1 MKLRCTSCAKFC
13 CDGKKCSCTC
23 HKKSFSRTNSYLSN
37 VMDVLT
43 KQKIKSVKSIDLNW
57 QTSILG
63 SMMRLE

>member
-1 MKLRCTSCAKFC
+1 
-13 CDGKKCSCTC
+13 
-23 HKKSFSRTNSYLSN
+23 
-37 VMDVLT
+37 MDVLT

>member
-13 CDGKKCSCTC
+13 CDAKNCSCTC

-43 KQKIKSVKSIDLNW
+43 KQKLKNVKSI
-57 QTSILG
+57 
-63 SMMRLE
+63 

>member
-1 MKLRCTSCAKFC
+1 MKLRCTSCANFC
-13 CDGKKCSCTC
+13 CDAKKCSCNC

-43 KQKIKSVKSIDLNW
+43 KQKIKNVKSIDLSW